1 MREEKCRV
9 VRAFAG
15 TTIYVYKRGN
25 EKTLQTLHKPYISP
39 ATLLIFSALYCVGFA
54 FQNPAQ
60 TIHKPYTE
68 LYIESQRVK
77 ETKRGRVEEREGG
90 A

>member
-1 MREEKCRV
+1 MKKLCKLY
-9 VRAFAG
+9 
-15 TTIYVYKRGN
+15 T
-25 EKTLQTLHKPYISP
+25 KPYILP
-39 ATLLIFSALYCVGFA
+39 VAILIFSALCCVGFA
-54 FQNPAQ
+54 FRKPTQ

-77 ETKRGRVEEREGG
+77 ESKSQRDKETKRQRVEEREGG

>member
-1 MREEKCRV
+1 MKKLCKLY
-9 VRAFAG
+9 
-15 TTIYVYKRGN
+15 I
-25 EKTLQTLHKPYISP
+25 KPYILP
-39 ATLLIFSALYCVGFA
+39 VAILIFSALCCVGFA

-77 ETKRGRVEEREGG
+77 ETKSGREGG
-90 A
+90 RSLAWKAIL